1 MKNILQRSF
10 LLVLSI
16 SLISCADDFL
26 DLQPQ
31 QNISNDSF
39 LQTFDDFNTAVLGL
53 HDQLQGGGNAALYGR
68 YTLLVPDVMGDD
80 VKQNA
85 SANRAKEWAEYNGSE
100 TDFIPED
107 IWREFYEAI
116 NIANSVINSEFDA
129 GADLT
134 ADLNTLKGQA

>member
-31 QNISNDSF
+31 QNISNESF

-53 HDQLQGGGNAALYGR
+53 HDQLQGGGNAAL
-68 YTLLVPDVMGDD
+68 
-80 VKQNA
+80 
-85 SANRAKEWAEYNGSE
+85 
-100 TDFIPED
+100 
-107 IWREFYEAI
+107 
-116 NIANSVINSEFDA
+116 
-129 GADLT
+129 
-134 ADLNTLKGQA
+134 

>member
-31 QNISNDSF
+31 QNISNEAF
-39 LQTFDDFNTAVLGL
+39 LQTFDDFKTAVLGL

-85 SANRAKEWAEYNGSE
+85 LYIDCIR
-100 TDFIPED
+100 
-107 IWREFYEAI
+107 
-116 NIANSVINSEFDA
+116 
-129 GADLT
+129 
-134 ADLNTLKGQA
+134 

>member
-31 QNISNDSF
+31 QNISNDAF

-80 VKQNA
+80 G
-85 SANRAKEWAEYNGSE
+85 AEK
-100 TDFIPED
+100 T
-107 IWREFYEAI
+107 
-116 NIANSVINSEFDA
+116 EFDPFLFA
-129 GADLT
+129 SG
-134 ADLNTLKGQA
+134 

>member
-1 MKNILQRSF
+1 M
-10 LLVLSI
+10 LSI

-31 QNISNDSF
+31 QNISNEAF

-53 HDQLQGGGNAALYGR
+53 HDQLQGSDIYGR
-68 YTLLVPDVMGDD
+68 YTVLVPDVMGED

-100 TDFIPED
+100 TDFIPEN

-116 NIANSVINSEFDA
+116 NIANSVINSE
-129 GADLT
+129 
-134 ADLNTLKGQA
+134 

>member
-31 QNISNDSF
+31 QNISNDAF
-39 LQTFDDFNTAVLGL
+39 LQTFVDFNTAVLGL

-85 SANRAKEWAEYNGSE
+85 SANRAKEWAEYNAVSYTHLRAHE
-100 TDFIPED
+100 T
-107 IWREFYEAI
+107 
-116 NIANSVINSEFDA
+116 
-129 GADLT
+129 
-134 ADLNTLKGQA
+134 

>member
-1 MKNILQRSF
+1 MKNIIKLSF
-10 LLVLSI
+10 FLALSI
-16 SLISCADDFL
+16 STISCSEDFL

-31 QNISNDSF
+31 QNISNDNF
-39 LQTFDDFNTAVLGL
+39 LTTFEDFQTAVLGL

-68 YTLLVPDVMGDD
+68 YTLLVPDVMGED

-107 IWREFYEAI
+107 IWEEFYEAI
-116 NIANSVINSEFDA
+116 NIANSCLLYTSPSPRD
-129 GADLT
+129 
-134 ADLNTLKGQA
+134 